1 MATSAT
7 RTTDIELLRSLNDD
21 YIHSVQHSDV
31 RRFDEML
38 AEDFYC
44 TFSDA
49 SFVDRAA
56 FLEHTAHPAEY
67 TNLQVHEVFIR
78 VMGDFALIHA
88 RTTFTKTDGS
98 EGGSRYTDI
107 WARRD
112 GTWLCVSAQ
121 ITRV

>member
-1 MATSAT
+1 MPTYAAINADLDTLHA
-7 RTTDIELLRSLNDD
+7 LNDD

-31 RRFDEML
+31 KRFDEIL
-38 AEDFYC
+38 ADEFFC

-56 FLEHTAHPAEY
+56 FLEHSSHPAGF
-67 TNLQVHEVFIR
+67 TNLQVHDVFIR
-78 VMGDFALIHA
+78 LFGDIALIHA
-88 RTTFTKTDGS
+88 RTTFTKGDGS

-107 WARRD
+107 WARRE
-112 GTWLCVSAQ
+112 GEWRCVSAQ

>member
-7 RTTDIELLRSLNDD
+7 RTTDIELLRALNDD

-31 RRFDEML
+31 RRFDEIL
-38 AEDFYC
+38 ADEFYC

-67 TNLQVHEVFIR
+67 TNLQVHDVFIR

>member
-1 MATSAT
+1 MSAETATKS
-7 RTTDIELLRSLNDD
+7 DLDHLRALNDD
-21 YIHSVQHSDV
+21 YIHSVQYSDV
-31 RRFDEML
+31 GRFDEIL

-67 TNLQVHEVFIR
+67 TNLQVHDVFIR
-78 VMGDFALIHA
+78 VMGDVALIHA
-88 RTTFTKTDGS
+88 RTTFTKADGS

-107 WARRD
+107 WTRQD
-112 GTWLCVSAQ
+112 GTWLCISAQ
-121 ITRV
+121 ITRS

>member
-1 MATSAT
+1 MSAETATKS
-7 RTTDIELLRSLNDD
+7 DLELLRALNDD

-31 RRFDEML
+31 RRFDEIL

-44 TFSDA
+44 TLSDA

-67 TNLQVHEVFIR
+67 SNLQVHDVFIR
-78 VMGDFALIHA
+78 IMGDFALIHA
-88 RTTFTKTDGS
+88 RTTFTKAYGS

-107 WARRD
+107 WTRQD
-112 GTWLCVSAQ
+112 GTWLCISAQ
-121 ITRV
+121 ITRS